1 VSRYFPENF
10 DVVWCSF
17 PYDEAPGG
25 ALRPG
30 KKSRPCLVVGAETS
44 IHGDQYLK
52 VAYGTTKIDRNLK
65 YSLLISPEHGK
76 FIFRDAGL
84 IVPTA
89 FRLDKVAILP
99 FTSDFFPDIPAM
111 NGLPH
116 RSHCR
121 LGHMNEA
128 GRRSLAQVLRSMIDD
143 GVDWGGYYR
152 RTQTGTKNFRV
163 KTIPQKT
170 S

>member
-1 VSRYFPENF
+1 MSRYFPENF

-17 PYDEAPGG
+17 PYDEPSQNG
-25 ALRPG
+25 AVQPG
-30 KKSRPCLVVGAETS
+30 KKRRPCLVVGAETS

-65 YSLLISPEHGK
+65 YSLLISPDHGK

-89 FRLDKVAILP
+89 FRMDKVAILP
-99 FTSDFFPDIPAM
+99 FNSDFFPDIPAM
-111 NGLPH
+111 NGLPR

-143 GVDWGGYYR
+143 GVDLDAIMRGNAASQAHFTVPR
-152 RTQTGTKNFRV
+152 
-163 KTIPQKT
+163 
-170 S
+170 

>member
-143 GVDWGGYYR
+143 GVDLDAIMRGNTASQAHQFATPR
-152 RTQTGTKNFRV
+152 
-163 KTIPQKT
+163 
-170 S
+170 